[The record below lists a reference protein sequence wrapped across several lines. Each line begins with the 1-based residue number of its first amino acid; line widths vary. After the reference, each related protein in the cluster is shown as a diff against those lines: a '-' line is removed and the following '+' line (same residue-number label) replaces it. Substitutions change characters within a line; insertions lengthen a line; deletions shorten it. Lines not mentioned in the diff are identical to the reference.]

1 VRDGTIGKASVGVR
15 RIVTTCRIEGRG
27 DGHDQSTL
35 VGKGLTRTV
44 IEQPGAACGVSVFG
58 KVPHMV
64 RAGGRVTQ
72 HRLCLDRHYTR
83 NNWIGIIPGITGTVM
98 PTTTDEYW
106 LGVAARPFQT

>member
-1 VRDGTIGKASVGVR
+1 LELLEPLDSSKSREIKSYVVLLM
-15 RIVTTCRIEGRG
+15 RG

-64 RAGGRVTQ
+64 HAGGRVTQ

-83 NNWIGIIPGITGTVM
+83 NNWDGYAYYHG
-98 PTTTDEYW
+98 
-106 LGVAARPFQT
+106 